1 MTPQA
6 PAVPVER
13 VDYAKVAQSI
23 VNSRAFW
30 PGVAILAGV
39 ALCFW
44 SLLVRLPALW
54 NDTDGYYSHG
64 FLVPLI
70 APYIVY
76 RRWDKM
82 KHIPVKAGWVALA
95 FLIPALML
103 QRAASATDIPQIQS
117 GLFIICLLLTAW
129 LIGGI
134 RWALALSPAILFLIF
149 MLPIWTALIDSYTG
163 NLQVLSTSV
172 AASIIKACG
181 MDVLRSAPTILDL
194 DRYTVDIAVP
204 CSGLRLVIAVTAFTV
219 MFNLIGGLKIWANAI
234 MVLLIFPLCLF
245 INGLRIALIGIVGNM
260 YGADAAAKFHDY
272 SGYLT
277 LVLCFIII
285 FNVAKVLGWKR

>member
-1 MTPQA
+1 MKLPTVA
-6 PAVPVER
+6 PAER
-13 VDYAKVAQSI
+13 VDYAKVAQTI

-30 PGVAILAGV
+30 PGIAIATGV

-44 SLLVRLPALW
+44 SLLVRLPTLW

-70 APYIVY
+70 APYIVF

-82 KHIPVKAGWVALA
+82 KHLPVKAGWAALA
-95 FLIPALML
+95 FLVPVLLA
-103 QRAASATDIPQIQS
+103 QRAAAATDIPQIQS
-117 GLFIICLLLTAW
+117 GLFIISILLTAW
-129 LIGGI
+129 LVAGF
-134 RWALALSPAILFLIF
+134 RWALALSPAILFLVF

-172 AASIIKACG
+172 AQSIIRACG
-181 MDVLRSAPTILDL
+181 MDVWRSAPTILDL
-194 DRYTVDIAVP
+194 DHYTVDIAVP

-219 MFNLIGGLKIWANAI
+219 MFNLIGGLKVWANAA
-234 MVLLIFPLCLF
+234 MVLMIFPLCLF
-245 INGLRIALIGIVGNM
+245 INGLRIALIGIVGNLQ
-260 YGADAAAKFHDY
+260 GKEAALKFHDY